1 VKSNLLGETSM
12 IYNLCQDLQN
22 ATNAP
27 LLEKIGLTD
36 WIAELK
42 QVNEEFEK
50 LYNDRTVQ
58 QSLFIVGLVKEKRHE
73 VETYYRHLISIANVN
88 LLIDPSSPLL
98 EFVDIINEQIA
109 KCKQIIAART
119 IHNATKKLKKEQGNN
134 SDNSGGNN
142 DNDGP
147 IEI

>member
-27 LLEKIGLTD
+27 LLEKIGLTE
-36 WIAELK
+36 WLVELK
-42 QVNEEFEK
+42 KANDAFEELF
-50 LYNDRTVQ
+50 NDRTVQ

-73 VETYYRHLISIANVN
+73 VETCYRHLISIANVN

-98 EFVDIINEQIA
+98 EFVDIINEHIA
-109 KCKQIIAART
+109 RYKQIIAART
-119 IHNATKKLKKEQGNN
+119 TCNATKKRKKEQGDNG
-134 SDNSGGNN
+134 DNSGNE
-142 DNDGP
+142 GP